1 VSSRRDEGEKETRE
15 MYGYRFNALEDRVL
29 REKDLA
35 DRVAECERYLS
46 QRARMETWRVVWERP
61 EARGRL

>member
-1 VSSRRDEGEKETRE
+1 

-35 DRVAECERYLS
+35 DRVAECERYISL
-46 QRARMETWRVVWERP
+46 RARMETWRVVWERP